1 MNYELL
7 WLDLLGWLQ
16 WLRSQGVE
24 SVNPTIVSDKMN
36 DLSNLAD
43 KDDQLSNM
51 ATQTGLNQPEKK

>member
-24 SVNPTIVSDKMN
+24 SVSPTIVSDKMN

-51 ATQTGLNQPEKK
+51 ATQTGLNRPEKK